1 MNFTRKFS
9 FPIGIALSQLLALG
23 TFATGVGVIDGVPTL
38 AQQRSR
44 VMPTALPRER
54 LKEFL
59 DDYTNSISTDND
71 FDRPRHQDHKHS
83 SILSQVDSKA
93 IRAMI
98 RAFADNTTQLTYVL
112 NEQSDQ
118 LPGLRQLYQ
127 ESLRLSGT
135 ASAMHKRVEKNG
147 VDSGILDDLQQLDAD
162 WHEFVYRIENVR
174 GLSDD
179 ARELI
184 ANVNDADKKIRQS
197 IGIQQQ
203 LDRRQLNLKVAALI
217 ADLENLQEDV
227 TAELGNSG
235 NAQQYRRGTSR
246 ARQAALN
253 LISSIRDERAESTQI
268 IEDYKTFEGIWT
280 PLATKLRTEDDRYIE
295 RGVRRVA
302 AVVNDTHQLLL
313 LPKQLDQSQ
322 LVFQVR
328 SLKKDIDEF
337 FERTPLILVMQL
349 PNAKQALP
357 AADQFYGSCARLIE
371 VANHSQDQN
380 QILEAFRKVEQAE
393 RAFNEIY
400 KEIDS
405 DKAIAVLT
413 RIVRSTDA
421 LRSSLQIQRDEFDHK
436 NAEHLAAS
444 IQNITDQITLVSRRW
459 LDNDNQPFADACLQE
474 AADLAES
481 AARLH
486 DDIVDGRRPDDMNV
500 NMQDVYDR
508 WRRVYGYLI
517 KCETDER
524 PVLGRLSSRLTPAI
538 VELRSTIT
546 Q

>member
-1 MNFTRKFS
+1 MNNKRRLP
-9 FPIGIALSQLLALG
+9 FPLGIAIGHTLALAAFVAG
-23 TFATGVGVIDGVPTL
+23 TGL
-38 AQQRSR
+38 AQGTPAFAQPRSR

-59 DDYTNSISTDND
+59 DDYTNSIGTDND
-71 FDRPRHQDHKHS
+71 FERPKHQDHKHGS
-83 SILSQVDSKA
+83 NLSQVDPKVV
-93 IRAMI
+93 RAMI
-98 RAFADNTTQLTYVL
+98 RIFADNTTQLTYVL

-135 ASAMHKRVEKNG
+135 ASSLHKRVEKFG
-147 VDSGILDDLQQLDAD
+147 VDGSTVDELQQLDAD

-179 ARELI
+179 AQELI

-203 LDRRQLNLKVAALI
+203 LDRRQLNLKVAALV

-246 ARQAALN
+246 ARQAAMN
-253 LISSIRDERAESTQI
+253 LISLIRDDRSESDAI
-268 IEDYKTFEGIWT
+268 IEDYKTFEGIWS

-295 RGVRRVA
+295 RSVRRTA
-302 AVVNDTHQLLL
+302 AVVNEIHQLLL
-313 LPKQLDQSQ
+313 LPKELDQSQ
-322 LVFQVR
+322 FVFQAR
-328 SLKKDIDEF
+328 TLKKDIDEF

-349 PNAKQALP
+349 PNSKQALP
-357 AADQFYGSCARLIE
+357 VADQFYGACARLIE
-371 VANHSQDQN
+371 VVNHSQDQT

-393 RAFNEIY
+393 RSFNEVY

-405 DKAIAVLT
+405 DKAVAVLT
-413 RIVRSTDA
+413 RIVRSTNA
-421 LRSSLQIQRDEFDHK
+421 LRTSLQIEHDEFDNK

-444 IQNITDQITLVSRRW
+444 IQNITEQITLVSRRW
-459 LDNDNQPFADACLQE
+459 LDSDNQPFADTCLQE

-486 DDIVDGRRPDDMNV
+486 DDVVDGRRPGDMNV

-517 KCETDER
+517 KCQTDDR
-524 PVLGRLSSRLTPAI
+524 TTLGRLSSRLTPAI
-538 VELRSTIT
+538 VELRSTIM